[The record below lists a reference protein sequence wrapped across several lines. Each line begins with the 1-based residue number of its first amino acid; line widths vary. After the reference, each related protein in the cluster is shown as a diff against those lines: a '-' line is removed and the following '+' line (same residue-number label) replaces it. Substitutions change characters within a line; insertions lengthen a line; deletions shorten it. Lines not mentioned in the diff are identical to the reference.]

1 MKTAAALGMVAC
13 GHCAALWKDVEA
25 HDRCARC
32 GARLHQRKPDSLN
45 RTWALVIA
53 ACIMYFPANLLP
65 VMTTASFPL
74 EEQQE
79 SFSGITEN
87 VSKDGVLMLAE
98 KLLPVGMRSELVL
111 VLESRLERSI
121 RLSGIGEVVRA
132 DEAAP
137 QGKYAIAFRCDQA
150 FSLMD

>member
-1 MKTAAALGMVAC
+1 M
-13 GHCAALWKDVEA
+13 HEPE
-25 HDRCARC
+25 RR
-32 GARLHQRKPDSLN
+32 RSR
-45 RTWALVIA
+45 R
-53 ACIMYFPANLLP
+53 
-65 VMTTASFPL
+65 FPL
-74 EEQQE
+74 RQPAYVRPLQQE
-79 SFSGITEN
+79 QEYFSGVTEN

-121 RLSGIGEVVRA
+121 RLSGVGEVVRA

>member
-1 MKTAAALGMVAC
+1 M
-13 GHCAALWKDVEA
+13 HESE
-25 HDRCARC
+25 R
-32 GARLHQRKPDSLN
+32 RKS
-45 RTWALVIA
+45 RR
-53 ACIMYFPANLLP
+53 FPLRQPAY
-65 VMTTASFPL
+65 VHPL

-121 RLSGIGEVVRA
+121 RLSGMGEVVRA
-132 DEAAP
+132 DEADV

>member
-1 MKTAAALGMVAC
+1 MHEPERRRSRRFAL
-13 GHCAALWKDVEA
+13 
-25 HDRCARC
+25 R
-32 GARLHQRKPDSLN
+32 Q
-45 RTWALVIA
+45 
-53 ACIMYFPANLLP
+53 PAY
-65 VMTTASFPL
+65 VHPL
-74 EEQQE
+74 QEQQE
-79 SFSGITEN
+79 AFSGITEN

-121 RLSGIGEVVRA
+121 RLSGMGEVVRA
-132 DEAAP
+132 DEADV